1 MSPLSVLVPAPYS
14 WLIRAGAVLAVALAL
29 SATGWV
35 NGAAHVQSLW
45 DAERARLATARDRI
59 AVRQAEAT
67 TRVITRY
74 VDRVQTVREAAQ
86 TITKEI
92 PVYVTKDDDAR
103 CAVPAGFVRLWNAA
117 NRGSDPGTA
126 GGPDASAGAVVLS
139 DVAAQHA
146 GEAEQCRATEEQL
159 IGLQDWVRSQR
170 SLSEISAQAAESR

>member
-1 MSPLSVLVPAPYS
+1 MKPITLIPAPYS
-14 WLIRAGAVLAVALAL
+14 WAARALAVLLIALAL
-29 SATGWV
+29 ASLGWV
-35 NGAAHVQSLW
+35 EGAAHVQGQW
-45 DAERARLATARDRI
+45 DAERARVATAQAKL

-92 PVYVTKDDDAR
+92 PVYVTQADDAR

-117 NRGSDPGTA
+117 NRGIDPGTA
-126 GGPDASAGAVVLS
+126 ADPDASAGALVLS

-146 GEAEQCRATEEQL
+146 VEAEQCRVTEEQV
-159 IGLQDWVRSQR
+159 IGLQDWIREQR
-170 SLSEISAQAAESR
+170 KAAQ